1 MRFSSIRPIR
11 AFGAAFLVAGSAAGC
26 ASAPEQ
32 AGADGKGLLYVWVAD
47 ADGKD
52 ADFLAVIDARTQ
64 SSTYGTV
71 LATVPVEGR
80 GNVPHHTEYELAP
93 GAGLWANGWG
103 TGKTFMFDL
112 ADPLAPRVSDEFGAR
127 GGYAYP
133 HSYARLPNG
142 NVLATFQSSG
152 EGYTASGGLV
162 ELDAK
167 GEFVRGATGV
177 SPDVP
182 TGDNWTYSLL
192 VLADLDRVVV
202 TNTRMGLVSEWAS
215 MSQAAKDTSHHHV
228 SQDVRTTHIQIHRL
242 SDLALLHTLKLPPQD
257 GGHEGWPAE
266 PRRLAN
272 GEVYVNT
279 FSCGLYHVVGV
290 GTDAP
295 AVQPT
300 LFSPVSEM
308 GSCAVPVVLGNFW
321 IQPSTDERMI
331 VAYDLADA
339 AKPREASRLVFDS
352 TITSPHWLG
361 LDPTQPRLA
370 VTFGDDPVV
379 MLVNIDPATGA
390 LSLDERFRDA
400 GAAKPGV
407 RLDRETWPHGATG
420 LAKAHGAVFGTP
432 PRR

>member
-1 MRFSSIRPIR
+1 MRIHVIRSI
-11 AFGAAFLVAGSAAGC
+11 VAAG
-26 ASAPEQ
+26 AILSAVACSP
-32 AGADGKGLLYVWVAD
+32 AADSTVPADGTGLLYVWAAD
-47 ADGKD
+47 ADAKD
-52 ADFLAVIDARTQ
+52 PDFLAVLDARTE
-64 SSTYGTV
+64 SSTYGAV
-71 LATVPVEGR
+71 LTTVPVDGR
-80 GNVPHHTEYELAP
+80 GNVPHHTEYAITP

-103 TGKTFMFDL
+103 TGRTFMFDL
-112 ADPLAPRVSDEFGAR
+112 ADPLAPRVSGTFDAR

-133 HSYARLPNG
+133 HSYARLANG

-167 GEFVRGATGV
+167 GEFVRGASGI

-182 TGDNWTYSLL
+182 AGDNWTYSLL

-202 TNTRMGLVSEWAS
+202 TNTRMGLVSEWES
-215 MSQAAKDTSHHHV
+215 MTQATQDSSHHHV

-242 SDLALLHTLKLPPQD
+242 SDLALLHTIKLPPQD
-257 GGHEGWPAE
+257 GSHEGWPAE

-279 FSCGLYHVVGV
+279 FSCGLYRLVDVGS
-290 GTDAP
+290 DAP
-295 AVQPT
+295 SVQPT
-300 LFSPVSEM
+300 RSSPVSAT
-308 GSCAVPVVLGNFW
+308 GSCSVPVVLGNFW
-321 IQPSTDERMI
+321 IQPSTDERMV
-331 VAYDLADA
+331 VAYDLSDA
-339 AKPREASRLVFDS
+339 ANPREASRLVFDS

-361 LDPTQPRLA
+361 LDPTQPRLV

-407 RLDRETWPHGATG
+407 RLDRAAWPHGTTG
-420 LAKAHGAVFGTP
+420 LAKAHGAAFGTA
-432 PRR
+432 PRP

>member
-1 MRFSSIRPIR
+1 MTILSIRSLSALGTAI
-11 AFGAAFLVAGSAAGC
+11 LVAGCAAP
-26 ASAPEQ
+26 AETPT
-32 AGADGKGLLYVWVAD
+32 ADGTGLLYVWAAD
-47 ADGKD
+47 ADAKD
-52 ADFLAVIDARTQ
+52 PDFLAVIDARTQ
-64 SSTYGTV
+64 SSTYGSV
-71 LATVPVEGR
+71 LTTVPVEGR
-80 GNVPHHTEYELAP
+80 GNVPHHTEYALTP

-103 TGKTFMFDL
+103 TGRTFMFDL
-112 ADPLAPRVSDEFGAR
+112 TDPRRPSVRGEFGAR

-133 HSYARLPNG
+133 HSYARLANG
-142 NVLATFQSSG
+142 HVLATFQSSG

-177 SPDVP
+177 SPEVP
-182 TGDNWTYSLL
+182 AGDNWTYSLL

-202 TNTRMGLVSEWAS
+202 TNTRMGLVSEWES
-215 MSQAAKDTSHHHV
+215 MTLAAKDTAHHHM

-242 SDLALLHTLKLPPQD
+242 SDLALLHTLRLPPQE

-279 FSCGLYHVVGV
+279 FSCGLYHLVGV

-295 AVQPT
+295 VVQPT
-300 LFSPVSEM
+300 LHSPVSET
-308 GSCAVPVVLGNFW
+308 GSCAVPVVLGDLW

-331 VAYDLADA
+331 VAYDLGDA
-339 AKPREASRLVFDS
+339 AKPREVSRLVFDS

-361 LDPTQPRLA
+361 LDPAQSRLV
-370 VTFGDDPVV
+370 VTFGEDPLV

-400 GAAKPGV
+400 GATKAGV
-407 RLDRETWPHGATG
+407 RLDREAWPHGATG
-420 LAKAHGAVFGTP
+420 PAKAHGAVFGAASRP
-432 PRR
+432 